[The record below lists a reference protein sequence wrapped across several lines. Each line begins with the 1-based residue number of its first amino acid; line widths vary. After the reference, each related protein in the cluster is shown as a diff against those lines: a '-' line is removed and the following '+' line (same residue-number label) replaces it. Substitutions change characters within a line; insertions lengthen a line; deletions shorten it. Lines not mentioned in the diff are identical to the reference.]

1 MRAREPRPELPGL
14 GADDEFAVPRGP
26 NLVDWGLLVLR
37 AAWRR
42 KWLAIAL
49 FILCVDLLAVYYRT
63 RTPVYRV
70 EARILAQRQQALPSA
85 MRPGAPD
92 DTPTRSA
99 WELVHRRENLI
110 ALIQEAN
117 LFPRP
122 GAVPAAVG
130 VLERLRRSV
139 SGLTGGSGAS
149 AADADPM
156 DALVLRL
163 DKTLEVT
170 TAEGTITIAINWPD
184 PQQAYRLVEGA
195 LQNFLEARHLQEVTA
210 IDEVISLLQG
220 RAATLRDQLQRV
232 VEETRRQAAR
242 DGSRLARMATPQA
255 PPAQG
260 SEGLVRLRSM
270 LDAKERAIADVE
282 EFRRRRLADL
292 QAQLDAQRGVLSDA
306 HPTIMSLRQD
316 IDALSRDSPQI
327 AALREE
333 ESKLRKEYATRFAQE
348 SRRLGPSSPLLAA
361 LGASPQVASPS
372 TDDSERV
379 RDARFQYQQ
388 MVERVSAAQTD
399 LDAARSAF
407 KYRYNVIWPPEV
419 PRAPVSPK
427 PEKIFG
433 LGAIASLLLA
443 LLAAAAPDL
452 LSGRIVERWQVER
465 SLDLPILGNL
475 GRK

>member
-1 MRAREPRPELPGL
+1 MMRERAPRPELPPMGVDEDFSAPQ
-14 GADDEFAVPRGP
+14 GAS
-26 NLVDWGLLVLR
+26 LVDWGLLVLR
-37 AAWRR
+37 AAWQR
-42 KWLAIAL
+42 KWLALAV
-49 FILCVDLLAVYYRT
+49 FVLCIDGLAVYYRT
-63 RTPVYRV
+63 RTPVYHV

-117 LFPRP
+117 LLPRT
-122 GAVPAAVG
+122 GATPAKVG
-130 VLERLRRSV
+130 LLERLRRSM
-139 SGLTGGSGAS
+139 SGLTGGSTPE
-149 AADADPM
+149 ADPM

-163 DKTLEVT
+163 DRMLEVT
-170 TAEGTITIAINWPD
+170 TAEGTIAIAVDWPD

-220 RAATLRDQLQRV
+220 RAAALREQLERAV
-232 VEETRRQAAR
+232 DETRRQAAR
-242 DGSRLARMATPQA
+242 EGGRLARMATPQVQ
-255 PPAQG
+255 PALG
-260 SEGLVRLRSM
+260 SEELVKLKSM

-292 QAQLDAQRGVLSDA
+292 QAQLDAQRGVYSDA
-306 HPTIMSLRQD
+306 HPAIISLRQD

-327 AALREE
+327 AALREQE
-333 ESKLRKEYATRFAQE
+333 AKLRKEYAARLAQE
-348 SRRLGPSSPLLAA
+348 GPRLGPSSPLLAA
-361 LGASPQVASPS
+361 MGAATQAASPS
-372 TDDSERV
+372 ADDSERV
-379 RDARFQYQQ
+379 RDARFRYQQ
-388 MVERVSAAQTD
+388 MVERMSAAQTD

-419 PRAPVSPK
+419 PRKPVGPK

-433 LGAIASLLLA
+433 LGGLASLFLA

-465 SLDLPILGNL
+465 SLDLQVLGEL

>member
-1 MRAREPRPELPGL
+1 MS
-14 GADDEFAVPRGP
+14 ADDDVSAPRGP
-26 NLVDWGLLVLR
+26 SLVDWGRLVLR

-42 KWLAIAL
+42 KWLAIAV
-49 FILCVDLLAVYYRT
+49 FILCIDALVVYYRMK
-63 RTPVYRV
+63 TPIYRV
-70 EARILAQRQQALPSA
+70 EARILAQRPQALPSA

-110 ALIQEAN
+110 ALAKEAN
-117 LFPRP
+117 LLPRP
-122 GAVPAAVG
+122 GAAPATVG
-130 VLERLRRSV
+130 LLERLRRSV
-139 SGLTGGSGAS
+139 SGDS
-149 AADADPM
+149 AAEADPM
-156 DALVLRL
+156 DALVRRL
-163 DKTLEVT
+163 DKALEVA
-170 TAEGTITIAINWPD
+170 TAEGTITIAIHWPD

-220 RAATLRDQLQRV
+220 RAATLREQLQSV

-242 DGSRLARMATPQA
+242 DGTRLVRMATPQA
-255 PPAQG
+255 QPTQG
-260 SEGLVRLRSM
+260 SEDLVRAKSM

-292 QAQLDAQRGVLSDA
+292 QAQLDAQRGIYSEA
-306 HPTIMSLRQD
+306 HPSIISLRQD
-316 IDALSRDSPQI
+316 IGALSHDSPQI

-333 ESKLRKEYATRFAQE
+333 EAKLRKDFTARLAQE
-348 SRRLGPSSPLLAA
+348 GRRLGPGSAGLTVV
-361 LGASPQVASPS
+361 GASPQAASPS
-372 TDDSERV
+372 TDDNERV

-419 PRAPVSPK
+419 PRTPVSPK

-433 LGAIASLLLA
+433 LGAFASLLLA

-452 LSGRIVERWQVER
+452 RSGRIVERWQVER
-465 SLDLPILGNL
+465 SLELPILGEI